1 MREEPRLTFRPLTAS
16 RWTDLEQLFGP
27 RGACAGCWCM
37 FWKMS
42 NQEFRALVYEGTKAT
57 QKAIV
62 ESGHVPGLL
71 AYVGTEA
78 VGWIAVEPRDEY
90 PRLARSRVLKPVDEQ
105 AVWSIT
111 CFFTRRDLR
120 GQGVS
125 VGLLRAAVE
134 HVRRRKGKIVE
145 GYPIEP
151 KGGSLPAPFVY
162 TGLASA
168 FRAAGFKEVA
178 RRSATRPIF
187 RYVIEAQ

>member
-1 MREEPRLTFRPLTAS
+1 MQPQPF
-16 RWTDLEQLFGP
+16 
-27 RGACAGCWCM
+27 
-37 FWKMS
+37 
-42 NQEFRALVYEGTKAT
+42 
-57 QKAIV
+57 AIFV
-62 ESGHVPGLL
+62 
-71 AYVGTEA
+71 
-78 VGWIAVEPRDEY
+78 
-90 PRLARSRVLKPVDEQ
+90 KPVTQ
-105 AVWSIT
+105 ARPFANQCLVCDIDG
-111 CFFTRRDLR
+111 FFTRRDLR